1 MELARPR
8 GEVHTP
14 GRKADTDECQ
24 SFVKTQWKTASM
36 RAGGGGAGGGG
47 GGEGSAMLQM
57 KTVTKTEMN
66 ERERENATPNT
77 PAGRGGGDRAGDCVC
92 QWMTPTLTPPAT
104 TRALP
109 GHLWDC
115 QCS

>member
-36 RAGGGGAGGGG
+36 RGGG

-66 ERERENATPNT
+66 ERERENAPPNT
-77 PAGRGGGDRAGDCVC
+77 PAGRGD
-92 QWMTPTLTPPAT
+92 
-104 TRALP
+104 
-109 GHLWDC
+109 
-115 QCS
+115 

>member
-8 GEVHTP
+8 GEVRTP

-36 RAGGGGAGGGG
+36 REGEGGAGGGG

-77 PAGRGGGDRAGDCVC
+77 PAGRGGGD
-92 QWMTPTLTPPAT
+92 
-104 TRALP
+104 
-109 GHLWDC
+109 
-115 QCS
+115 